1 MKKMKPESIKKSPLP
16 TSEKF
21 LLKIIP
27 LVGLL
32 LKLLLRSCRV
42 INVKG
47 RKEQKEALLRSK
59 GRAVYVTWHQR
70 ISHLFFILPQYGR
83 MTVMISKSRDGEYA
97 DRLAKWNNFK
107 TVRGSST
114 RGGTEALKEIT
125 QKIMEGSSGGMLADG
140 PTGPA
145 RVAKMGSVIMA
156 RDAGV
161 PIIPILWGSDRC
173 RVFSSWDRF
182 MLPKP
187 FARIVLYHGDPIWI
201 PSSAKGEELEG
212 YRRLLEE
219 RLNEGARWCDEHFGR
234 ERPWRK
240 VKAKRVPDVG
250 PL

>member
-1 MKKMKPESIKKSPLP
+1 MKSKSVKESPLRRH
-16 TSEKF
+16 EKF
-21 LLKIIP
+21 LFKIIP
-27 LVGLL
+27 IVGLL

-47 RKEQKEALLRSK
+47 KKEEKKALLRSK
-59 GRAVYVTWHQR
+59 GKAVYVTWHQR
-70 ISHLFFILPQYGR
+70 ISYLFFILAEYGR
-83 MTVMISKSRDGEYA
+83 ITIMISKSLDGEYT
-97 DRLAKWNNFK
+97 DRLARWNDFR

-125 QKIMEGSSGGMLADG
+125 QKIIEGSSSGMLADG

-161 PIIPILWGSDRC
+161 PIIPILWGADRC
-173 RVFSSWDRF
+173 WVFSSWDRF

-201 PSSAKGEELEG
+201 PPSANRKELER
-212 YRRLLEE
+212 YRRILEE

-234 ERPWRK
+234 EKPWRK
-240 VKAKRVPDVG
+240 GKAKGVPEVG